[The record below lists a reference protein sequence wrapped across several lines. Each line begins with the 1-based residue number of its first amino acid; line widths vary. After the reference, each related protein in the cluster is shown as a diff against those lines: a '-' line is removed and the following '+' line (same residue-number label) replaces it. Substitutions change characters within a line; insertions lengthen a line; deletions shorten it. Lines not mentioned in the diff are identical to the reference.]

1 MSLSSILGTI
11 AGKVSGFIT
20 KDVEPAILAL
30 LGEIEHDAV
39 AQIIPLAATA
49 ITEIGVSVAA
59 SPTQTVSGDLDA
71 IVAVAKATLPKIEQ
85 AALTATAND
94 VLTAAAAAVNTAKAA
109 AATPAPAPAA

>member
-30 LGEIEHDAV
+30 LGEIEHDVV

-49 ITEIGVSVAA
+49 ITEAGVSIAA
-59 SPTQTVSGDLDA
+59 NPTQSVSGDLDT
-71 IVAVAKATLPKIEQ
+71 ILAVAKATLPKIEQ
-85 AALTATAND
+85 ATITATAND
-94 VLTAAAAAVNTAKAA
+94 VLTAAAAAVNSAKAA
-109 AATPAPAPAA
+109 AVPPAPAA